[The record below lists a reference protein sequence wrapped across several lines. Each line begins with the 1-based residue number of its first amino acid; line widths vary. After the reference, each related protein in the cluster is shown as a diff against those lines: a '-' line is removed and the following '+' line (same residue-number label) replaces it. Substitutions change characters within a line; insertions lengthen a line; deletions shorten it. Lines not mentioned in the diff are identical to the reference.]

1 MRNFLVL
8 GAILLSIAGCK
19 GGWTAADQADYDK
32 HCPDGSCSITVIKES
47 KPNYCNN
54 TITPIDCQ
62 KDNPNAGTGR
72 PRPDSGSGNDNQ
84 GTPCTDGDCTVE
96 GSGDIG
102 GGGNTPG
109 QGSGQGGTGNG
120 QGGGIFKGTGDVLDH
135 WGDEIGKEWEKFKGE
150 LNGSN
155 AENRRKKR
163 EAKRLIR
170 EMNDLWAQAD
180 AYGLSIDN
188 DRKAAG
194 ESWTLLEDSW
204 KDFGIASREKDL
216 EEFRGRYNGR
226 TKGILDGIQRPDPSV
241 FDGLG
246 KGRGDGIYPEHQ
258 KIENGRKYLDY
269 ARGKLDPNAPDYG
282 VRKTLVEFGDACLDE
297 AESSYRS
304 GNIAEGNGWYELG
317 IAAADAALSL
327 TPGVGWAKD
336 VYEAWTGKSLLTG
349 KQLTR
354 FERSMAMVGAVTAG
368 IAKVGVLAK
377 AAKITGFIGTAA
389 KTSEEAEAIAKIG
402 TDAVEIAESAAKAG
416 IKDKAVIDEVAEAV
430 KDGLPCV
437 ALNSSPHGIW
447 GLFVGTAYAGD
458 CIPGSA
464 EKLVKESLDNTKL
477 TAEQFEY
484 KLRNL
489 PPGERVAEV
498 KGTLTAKAK
507 EHGWTKDRNVTKK
520 NSRDVFSDKDGNY
533 YAIDTQHGRY
543 EKCNRRGKHQGEY
556 DIDLKFIENSV
567 DTTGGHDL
575 IL

>member
-297 AESSYRS
+297 AESSYRA
-304 GNIAEGNGWYELG
+304 GNVVEGNAWYEIG
-317 IAAADAALSL
+317 MAAADAALSL
-327 TPGVGWAKD
+327 TPGIGWAKD
-336 VYEAWTGKSLLTG
+336 TYEAITGKALLTG
-349 KQLTR
+349 KPLTK
-354 FERSMAMVGAVTAG
+354 FERTMAIAGALTGG
-368 IAKVGVLAK
+368 IAKLGTLAK
-377 AAKITGFIGTAA
+377 AGKMIGVMATTA
-389 KTSEEAEAIAKIG
+389 KTAEEAEKITQAG
-402 TDAVEIAESAAKAG
+402 KEALEVAESASKIGDGAQDALKWAAEGSETVEDVKGVIDSASEIG
-416 IKDKAVIDEVAEAV
+416 IKSRDKVEQAKKLLSEYLGEGTRVKTNEAGDKIFLS
-430 KDGLPCV
+430 KDGLRKARFDV
-437 ALNSSPHGIW
+437 KNPHG
-447 GLFVGTAYAGD
+447 D
-458 CIPGSA
+458 
-464 EKLVKESLDNTKL
+464 
-477 TAEQFEY
+477 
-484 KLRNL
+484 L
-489 PPGERVAEV
+489 PHMHLERQTPSGRWVDEV
-498 KGTLTAKAK
+498 RGM
-507 EHGWTKDRNVTKK
+507 HRI
-520 NSRDVFSDKDGNY
+520 RFDG
-533 YAIDTQHGRY
+533 
-543 EKCNRRGKHQGEY
+543 K
-556 DIDLKFIENSV
+556 
-567 DTTGGHDL
+567 
-575 IL
+575 